1 MSDLVKR
8 IFKQTSLR
16 GGLVSGHRQV
26 IKALES
32 GRAKVVFLASDCDEA
47 SYTSLMRALAKKHNV
62 ALCNKFSRAEL
73 GEIAGQVRK
82 LSDGKITK
90 SIKASSCAITN
101 FGTIS
106 EEDQTAFAAAI

>member
-8 IFKQTSLR
+8 VFKQASLR

-32 GRAKVVFLASDCDEA
+32 GRAKAVFLASDCDEA
-47 SYTSLMRALAKKHNV
+47 SYTALMKALAKKHNV
-62 ALCNKFSRAEL
+62 ALSGKFSRSEL

-101 FGTIS
+101 FGTVS
-106 EEDQTAFAAAI
+106 EDDQVAFKAEL